1 MERVCII
8 EMCLHRAFVERYKRH
23 VGISCLYCF
32 TCPMVDIYI
41 YKNQAE
47 KQIGGM
53 KANPPAHLPLI
64 HHNHWGHG
72 SWRNHAILFMHTLCF
87 FGRDPIKIFGNPT
100 IQVIKSDS
108 HHSIYERETWK
119 KNGIHI
125 YIKEILFY
133 IPTQVP
139 NLWMVKFKRGF
150 LMPTTWGWLDLGK
163 SFQIFQ
169 TESSTHASHT
179 LLPVKAWTP
188 TATSAAMDRSASPA
202 PGSERLNLIFSG
214 MVNWTHGDPRSSI
227 VWF

>member
-125 YIKEILFY
+125 YKRNPFLYTNTSSQSLDGEIQAGVLDANDLRLTWSWKILSDLSDWKLNSC
-133 IPTQVP
+133 IPHP
-139 NLWMVKFKRGF
+139 
-150 LMPTTWGWLDLGK
+150 
-163 SFQIFQ
+163 
-169 TESSTHASHT
+169 STC
-179 LLPVKAWTP
+179 
-188 TATSAAMDRSASPA
+188 
-202 PGSERLNLIFSG
+202 
-214 MVNWTHGDPRSSI
+214 
-227 VWF
+227 

>member
-1 MERVCII
+1 MYPPCRQRVRDVARMARSWCCDMFTNKLFTTFLIGSYSTSPCERPFLFLSSQCKKQIFHHKMERVCII

-108 HHSIYERETWK
+108 HHSIYERET
-119 KNGIHI
+119 
-125 YIKEILFY
+125 
-133 IPTQVP
+133 
-139 NLWMVKFKRGF
+139 
-150 LMPTTWGWLDLGK
+150 
-163 SFQIFQ
+163 
-169 TESSTHASHT
+169 
-179 LLPVKAWTP
+179 
-188 TATSAAMDRSASPA
+188 
-202 PGSERLNLIFSG
+202 
-214 MVNWTHGDPRSSI
+214 
-227 VWF
+227 